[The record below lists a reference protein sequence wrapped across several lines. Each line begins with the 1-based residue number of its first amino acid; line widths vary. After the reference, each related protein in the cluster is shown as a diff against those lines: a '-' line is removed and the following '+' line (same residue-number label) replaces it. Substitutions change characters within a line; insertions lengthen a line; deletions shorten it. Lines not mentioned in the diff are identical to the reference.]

1 LGGEGLA
8 RRAGGGQSGG
18 AGRRLGRYGRHRAVT
33 NGAPAGTSGIARW
46 PDWALA
52 YAVLIPVTAMFN
64 TVNVLSYLDERELRG
79 EPIEWW
85 RPATWEATSGFVLLA
100 LAWTAMLMVRR
111 FPPEQGFMPRG
122 LAAHLAATIPF
133 SLAHIG
139 LMIGF
144 REAIYFAAGEDYEF
158 AGGSGALVYE
168 YRKDL
173 LSYAIYAATYWI
185 VRRLR
190 RRGETEPAPDLFTI
204 DEGQRLIR
212 VDSGQILGA
221 RSSGNYVEFLL
232 ADGRRPLMR
241 TTLAAVEARLTNGG
255 LVRTHRSWLVNPRH
269 VAEATAE
276 GSGDYGLTLTDGTAV
291 PLSRRYPAA
300 LAALRP
306 RSEEC
311 PPGTAG

>member
-1 LGGEGLA
+1 
-8 RRAGGGQSGG
+8 
-18 AGRRLGRYGRHRAVT
+18 VT
-33 NGAPAGTSGIARW
+33 NGASAGTSGARRW
-46 PDWALA
+46 PDWAIA
-52 YAVLIPVTAMFN
+52 YAVLLPTTLAFN
-64 TVNVLSYLDERELRG
+64 TVNVLSYLDEREMRG

-85 RPATWEATSGFVLLA
+85 RPATWEGTSGLVLLA

-111 FPPEQGFMPRG
+111 FPPEQGFVPRG

-139 LMIGF
+139 LMIAL
-144 REAIYFAAGEDYEF
+144 REAVYFAAGDDYEF

-190 RRGETEPAPDLFTI
+190 HRGETPPAPDLFTI

-212 VDSGQILGA
+212 VAEEDILGA

-241 TTLAAVEARLTNGG
+241 TT
-255 LVRTHRSWLVNPRH
+255 
-269 VAEATAE
+269 
-276 GSGDYGLTLTDGTAV
+276 
-291 PLSRRYPAA
+291 
-300 LAALRP
+300 
-306 RSEEC
+306 
-311 PPGTAG
+311 

>member
-1 LGGEGLA
+1 
-8 RRAGGGQSGG
+8 
-18 AGRRLGRYGRHRAVT
+18 VT

-46 PDWALA
+46 PDWAVA
-52 YAVLIPVTAMFN
+52 YAALIPVTLAVN

-85 RPATWEATSGFVLLA
+85 RPATWEGTSGLVLLA
-100 LAWTAMLMVRR
+100 LAWAAMLMVRR
-111 FPPEQGFMPRG
+111 FPPERGFVPRG
-122 LAAHLAATIPF
+122 LVAHLAATIPF

-139 LMIGF
+139 LMIGL
-144 REAIYFAAGEDYEF
+144 REAIYFAAGDDYEF

-173 LSYAIYAATYWI
+173 ISYAVYAAAYWM

-190 RRGETEPAPDLFTI
+190 HRGETQPAADLFTI

-212 VDSGQILGA
+212 VARGDILAA

-241 TTLAAVEARLTNGG
+241 TTLAGIESLLAGAGF
-255 LVRTHRSWLVNPRH
+255 VRTHRSWLVNPRH
-269 VAEATAE
+269 VAEAAAE
-276 GSGDYGLTLTDGTAV
+276 GSGDFGLTLTDGTAV
-291 PLSRRYPAA
+291 PLSRRYREA
-300 LAALRP
+300 LMSLRGHA
-306 RSEEC
+306 RQ
-311 PPGTAG
+311 A